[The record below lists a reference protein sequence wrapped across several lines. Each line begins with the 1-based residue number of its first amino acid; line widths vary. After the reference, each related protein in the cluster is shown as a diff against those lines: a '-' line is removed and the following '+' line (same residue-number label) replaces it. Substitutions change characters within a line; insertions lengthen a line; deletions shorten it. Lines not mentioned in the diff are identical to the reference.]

1 MAPLNQVGYTTNLI
15 MAEKSNPDS
24 MQNRLQQIDE
34 VLVKSE
40 RHMAQINDKL
50 HGPTPAVDNTKAEIP
65 QGISGFIMQINAR
78 SQRLLAMLEE
88 LSSQL
93 G

>member
-1 MAPLNQVGYTTNLI
+1 MAQLNQAGYTTNPLTT
-15 MAEKSNPDS
+15 ERNPDS

-34 VLVKSE
+34 VLANSE

-88 LSSQL
+88 LSSKL